1 MPDKP
6 LVGGTRWTQE
16 GIDPA
21 KAYWV
26 EAEAYRVAIMERILR
41 ISDQALKTE
50 LLEILNRQGHSLN
63 KLRDALHELEII
75 GLQAKKD
82 RLNGETS

>member
-16 GIDPA
+16 GIEAA
-21 KAYWV
+21 KAFWT
-26 EAEAYRVAIMERILR
+26 EAEAYRYAILERILK
-41 ISDQALKTE
+41 IPDQALKTE
-50 LLEILNRQGHSLN
+50 LLEILNKQGHSLN

-75 GLQAKKD
+75 GLESKRD
-82 RLNGETS
+82 RLNGG